1 MNQKVHSQIV
11 LSLRGTSLGISHG
24 TTPGAE
30 RLSRGS
36 SASEAL
42 MWTRNL
48 TAALAPIVEATDSTP
63 GLLFRQGSPRKL
75 QPTGAAMKNP
85 PSVFPLLL
93 GRFRPGSPS
102 PPRTSSSGKE
112 PYG

>member
-1 MNQKVHSQIV
+1 MNRKVHSLILLCV
-11 LSLRGTSLGISHG
+11 GCASLGISY
-24 TTPGAE
+24 GATQGA
-30 RLSRGS
+30 RSLSRGQ
-36 SASEAL
+36 SACEAL

-48 TAALAPIVEATDSTP
+48 TITLAQVLEATDSTP

-85 PSVFPLLL
+85 PSVFPRLP
-93 GRFRPGSPS
+93 GRFRPGFPS

>member
-24 TTPGAE
+24 TIPGAE

-63 GLLFRQGSPRKL
+63 GYCSVKGHPGNYNRLVL
-75 QPTGAAMKNP
+75 Q
-85 PSVFPLLL
+85 
-93 GRFRPGSPS
+93 
-102 PPRTSSSGKE
+102 
-112 PYG
+112 